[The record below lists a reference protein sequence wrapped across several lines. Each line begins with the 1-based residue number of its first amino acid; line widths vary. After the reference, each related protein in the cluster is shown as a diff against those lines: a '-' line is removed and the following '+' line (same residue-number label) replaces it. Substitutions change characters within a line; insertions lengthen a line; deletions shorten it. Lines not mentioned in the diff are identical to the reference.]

1 MILKPF
7 YKITPNEWLL
17 TTNPDVAAARR
28 KALDYPELD
37 EQNIEEY
44 VRQWVLKELIENYG
58 YPKEWLGE
66 RIVVEETVQMGSTQ
80 KEADISI
87 KNERYK
93 TFIYIETKKASI
105 SNIEFETAEKQLMTY
120 LSSTHTA
127 TVGMITNGRVI
138 RVLVKKIDPNDFDYI
153 PDIPS
158 YDQRGLRQKSKLILE
173 VTPDMVKSGRKTGL
187 TPITEKY
194 EDLLFKCHSAIR
206 DIDGLHADEALDEL
220 SKLIYAKIYDERITV
235 NSPQGTSFR
244 FQIYGAGNTE
254 EIASNI
260 RDLYNEAKDKDLE
273 IYSQR
278 IPNYER
284 SRGVFKQQI
293 RLSSNALVKVV
304 EVLQSY
310 SLLDS
315 KGDIKGRAF
324 QKVLAP
330 AIRAGMG
337 QYFTPDEAVKLA
349 VGIISPNVNDLIL
362 DPFCGS
368 GHFLTS
374 CLEAVKKDYEQG
386 KIDEYSFHQFK
397 FFHLHGIEKS
407 ERMVRIAMCDMLLQ
421 DDGHSNIRC
430 TDALL
435 SFDNYPDIKAL
446 GGEENNDPQVFSVV
460 LTNPPFGSLMGGEI
474 GNILGRF
481 ELGKGKKSLPLEIL
495 GFERCFQFLK
505 EGGRLAIVLQDGV
518 LTDTTHDYVRTWAH
532 EQGELVAVIS
542 LPEHTF
548 TPYGANPKTSLVFF
562 RKYKHNEKPK
572 KGLSKFMESEDTTT
586 KKEKKG
592 VFFAKIDDIGY
603 DATGRTK
610 GVSDVPKVI
619 KAFHELR
626 GW

>member
-1 MILKPF
+1 MKIRPF
-7 YKITPNEWLL
+7 YKIDPKDWLF
-17 TTNPDVAAARR
+17 TNNPDVAVARK
-28 KALDYPELD
+28 KALGNPKLD
-37 EQNIEEY
+37 EEHIEEY
-44 VRQWVLKELIENYG
+44 VRQWVLKELIETYG
-58 YPKEWLGE
+58 YPREWLGE
-66 RIVVEETVQMGSTQ
+66 RIVIEETVQMATME
-80 KEADISI
+80 KEADVSI
-87 KNERYK
+87 KNERHK
-93 TFIYIETKKASI
+93 TFLFIETKNAGIQKL
-105 SNIEFETAEKQLMTY
+105 EYDKAEKQLMGY

-127 TVGMITNGRVI
+127 TVGMITNSRATKC
-138 RVLVKKIDPNDFDYI
+138 LVKKIDPNDFDYI

-158 YDQRGLRQKSKLILE
+158 YDQRGLRQKAKLVREL
-173 VTPDMVKSGRKTGL
+173 TPDMIKAGRKTGL

-206 DIDGLHADEALDEL
+206 DIDGAHADEALDEL
-220 SKLIYAKIYDERITV
+220 SKIIYAKIYDERTTV
-235 NSPQGTSFR
+235 DAGERASFR

-260 RDLYNEAKDKDLE
+260 RDLYKEATEKDLE
-273 IYSQR
+273 RYSQR
-278 IPNYER
+278 IPGYER

-304 EVLQSY
+304 EILQNY
-310 SLLDS
+310 SFLDS

-324 QKVLAP
+324 QKVLGP
-330 AIRAGMG
+330 AVRAGMG
-337 QYFTPDEAVKLA
+337 QYFTPDEVVKLA
-349 VGIISPNVNDLIL
+349 VGIVDPKVKDLIL

-374 CLEAVKKDYEQG
+374 ALEKVKRDYEAG
-386 KIDEYSFHQFK
+386 KLNEYSFHQFK

-446 GGEENNDPQVFSVV
+446 GGEENVDPQVFDIV

-481 ELGKGKKSLPLEIL
+481 ELGKGKKSLPLEIMGL
-495 GFERCFQFLK
+495 ERCLQFLK
-505 EGGRLAIVLQDGV
+505 PGGRLAIVLQDGV
-518 LTDTTHDYVRTWAH
+518 LTDTSHSRVREWLH
-532 EQGELVAVIS
+532 EQAELIAVIS

-548 TPYGANPKTSLVFF
+548 TPYGANPKTSVVFVK
-562 RKYKHNEKPK
+562 KYDPK
-572 KGLSKFMESEDTTT
+572 KRDVNSK
-586 KKEKKG
+586 K
-592 VFFAKIDDIGY
+592 VFFAKIEDIGY
-603 DATGRTK
+603 DATGRIK
-610 GVSDVPKVI
+610 GKSEVPQVI
-619 KAFHELR
+619 KDFHEKR